1 MSIFKYLKNLKSFSI
16 VIVPDDTS
24 HESRSKK
31 LTLTRIFILTLI
43 YSLFIA
49 VLGYYFFN
57 ITGIGRRILPGNYTQ
72 TTESIEKMEELNEK
86 IIFLAKELQLLKSAN
101 QKLKYAMALGDST
114 LIDSFKVSTD
124 TLKKFYKTPKAG
136 NILGVL
142 INFVKHFFSWQ
153 DNTIFFILPVNGYI
167 SRGFDPERGHYGIDI
182 VVKDATPVYA
192 SAGGF
197 VVFSGYTNN
206 YGHILILS
214 HSDGYL
220 SFYKHCSVILKKE
233 REFVKQGDLIA
244 QSGNSGL
251 ATTGPHL
258 HFEIWH
264 NGKPVNPETLL
275 IINKLGEQIE
285 KQNNEW

>member
-1 MSIFKYLKNLKSFSI
+1 MPIFKYFKNLKSFSI

-24 HESRSKK
+24 HEAKSKK
-31 LTLTRIFILTLI
+31 FTVTKIFIFAVI
-43 YSLFIA
+43 YSILIA

-57 ITGIGRRILPGNYTQ
+57 ITGIGNRVLPGTYVQNEVT
-72 TTESIEKMEELNEK
+72 IEKMEELNAK
-86 IIFLAKELQLLKSAN
+86 VFFLAKELQLLKSAN
-101 QKLKYAMALGDST
+101 QRLKYAMALGDSS
-114 LIDSFKVSTD
+114 LIDSFKVNPD
-124 TLKKFYKTPKAG
+124 TLQKLYKTQKEG
-136 NILGVL
+136 NIFGVFISFIQNL
-142 INFVKHFFSWQ
+142 FSQQQ

-167 SRGFDPERGHYGIDI
+167 SRDFDPDRGHYGIDI
-182 VVKDATPVYA
+182 VVKDGTPVYA

-206 YGHILILS
+206 YGNIIILN

-220 SFYKHCSVILKKE
+220 SIYKHCSVILKKE
-233 REFVKQGDLIA
+233 REFVKQGELIA

-264 NGKPVNPETLL
+264 NGKPVDPENLL
-275 IINKLGEQIE
+275 IINK
-285 KQNNEW
+285 

>member
-1 MSIFKYLKNLKSFSI
+1 MPIFKYFKNLKSFSI

-24 HESRSKK
+24 HEARSKK
-31 LTLTRIFILTLI
+31 FTVTKIFIFAVI
-43 YSLFIA
+43 YSILIA

-57 ITGIGRRILPGNYTQ
+57 ITGIGNRVLPGTYVQNEVT
-72 TTESIEKMEELNEK
+72 IEKMEELNAK
-86 IIFLAKELQLLKSAN
+86 VFFLAKELQLLKSAN
-101 QKLKYAMALGDST
+101 QRLKYAMALGDSS
-114 LIDSFKVSTD
+114 LIDSFKVNPD
-124 TLKKFYKTPKAG
+124 TLQKLYKTPKEG
-136 NILGVL
+136 NIFGVL
-142 INFVKHFFSWQ
+142 ISFIQNLFSQQQ

-167 SRGFDPERGHYGIDI
+167 SRDFDPDRGHYGIDI
-182 VVKDATPVYA
+182 VVKDGTPVYA

-206 YGHILILS
+206 YGNIIILS

-220 SFYKHCSVILKKE
+220 SIYKHCSVILKKE
-233 REFVKQGDLIA
+233 REFVKQGELIA

-264 NGKPVNPETLL
+264 NGKPVDPENLL
-275 IINKLGEQIE
+275 IINK
-285 KQNNEW
+285 

>member
-1 MSIFKYLKNLKSFSI
+1 MPIFKYFKNLKSFSI

-24 HESRSKK
+24 HEARSKK
-31 LTLTRIFILTLI
+31 FTVTKIFIFAVI
-43 YSLFIA
+43 YSILIA

-57 ITGIGRRILPGNYTQ
+57 ITGIGNRVLPGTYVQNEVT
-72 TTESIEKMEELNEK
+72 IEKMEELNAK
-86 IIFLAKELQLLKSAN
+86 VFFLAKELQLLKSAN
-101 QKLKYAMALGDST
+101 QRLKYAMALGDSS
-114 LIDSFKVSTD
+114 LIDSFKVNPD
-124 TLKKFYKTPKAG
+124 TLQKLYKTQKEG
-136 NILGVL
+136 NIFGVFISFIQNL
-142 INFVKHFFSWQ
+142 FSQQQ

-167 SRGFDPERGHYGIDI
+167 SRDFDPDRGHYGIDI
-182 VVKDATPVYA
+182 VVKDGTPVYA

-206 YGHILILS
+206 YGNIIILN

-220 SFYKHCSVILKKE
+220 SIYKHCSVILKKE
-233 REFVKQGDLIA
+233 REFVKQGELIA

-264 NGKPVNPETLL
+264 NGKPVDPENLL
-275 IINKLGEQIE
+275 IINK
-285 KQNNEW
+285 

>member
-1 MSIFKYLKNLKSFSI
+1 MPIFKYFKNLKSFSI

-24 HESRSKK
+24 HEARSKK
-31 LTLTRIFILTLI
+31 FTVTKIFIFAVI
-43 YSLFIA
+43 YSILIA

-57 ITGIGRRILPGNYTQ
+57 ITGIGNRVLPGTYVQNEVT
-72 TTESIEKMEELNEK
+72 IEKMEELNAK
-86 IIFLAKELQLLKSAN
+86 VFFLAKELQLLKSAN
-101 QKLKYAMALGDST
+101 QRLKYAMALGDSS
-114 LIDSFKVSTD
+114 LIDSFKVNPD
-124 TLKKFYKTPKAG
+124 TLQKLYKTQKEG
-136 NILGVL
+136 NIFGVL
-142 INFVKHFFSWQ
+142 ISFIQNLFSQQQ

-167 SRGFDPERGHYGIDI
+167 SRDFDPDRGHYGIDI
-182 VVKDATPVYA
+182 VVKDGTPVYA

-206 YGHILILS
+206 YGNIIILN

-220 SFYKHCSVILKKE
+220 SIYKHCSVILKKE
-233 REFVKQGDLIA
+233 REFVKQGELIA

-264 NGKPVNPETLL
+264 NGKPVDPENLL
-275 IINKLGEQIE
+275 IINK
-285 KQNNEW
+285 

>member
-1 MSIFKYLKNLKSFSI
+1 MQILKYFKKLKKSFSI
-16 VIVPDDTS
+16 IIVPDDTS
-24 HESRSKK
+24 HETRSKK
-31 LTLTRIFILTLI
+31 LTLTKLLIFAAI
-43 YSLFIA
+43 YSILIA
-49 VLGYYFFN
+49 VFGYYFFN
-57 ITGIGRRILPGNYTQ
+57 ITGIGKSVLPGNYAQSEETIK
-72 TTESIEKMEELNEK
+72 ELEELNEK
-86 IIFLAKELQLLKSAN
+86 VIFLAKELQFLKSDN

-114 LIDSFKVSTD
+114 LIDSFKVNPD
-124 TLKKFYKTPKAG
+124 TLRKLYKTPKEG
-136 NILGVL
+136 NILGVF
-142 INFVKHFFSWQ
+142 INLLQNLFIQQES
-153 DNTIFFILPVNGYI
+153 TIFFILPVNGYI

-182 VVKDATPVYA
+182 VVKDGTPVYA

-206 YGHILILS
+206 YGHIIILS

-220 SFYKHCSVILKKE
+220 SIYKHCSVILKKE

-264 NGKPVNPETLL
+264 NGKPVDSETLL
-275 IINKLGEQIE
+275 IINK
-285 KQNNEW
+285 